1 MVFHL
6 GSSNLPCRATLCRG
20 RVHAFDGSPVVLMEG
35 GTTSGA
41 AVGFAWPVLLTGA
54 LALALLIWLTLRHL
68 SLRPSNDRSWV
79 NDNERM
85 ATADFNGDEV
95 TIRNVRDFNWRSTR
109 DFDERW
115 IDVKVNLD
123 KISKIWFV
131 LEYFDPSKRQM
142 AHTIMSFETEDG
154 ERLACSIEVRREKG
168 ERYHPLKGMFRQY
181 ELIYVWATERDVIG
195 VRTRCR
201 KKSVTHLFEA
211 VVLGPGNERRMLESY
226 LRRTNKLSE
235 DPEWYNTITNTCTT
249 NIVRHVNEVYP
260 GRVPRAIS
268 ILLPGLSP
276 KLLHRNNLVKM
287 TGTLEETLEMSIID
301 GKGDSWD
308 GSGDFGDWIRSVG
321 SIDSSP

>member
-1 MVFHL
+1 
-6 GSSNLPCRATLCRG
+6 LCRG

-308 GSGDFGDWIRSVG
+308 GSGDFGDWIRSEG

>member
-1 MVFHL
+1 M
-6 GSSNLPCRATLCRG
+6 
-20 RVHAFDGSPVVLMEG
+20 FDGSPVVLMEG

-123 KISKIWFV
+123 KISKKNMV
-131 LEYFDPSKRQM
+131 RLEYFDPSKRQM

-211 VVLGPGNERRMLESY
+211 VVLGQGTKRRMLESY

-260 GRVPRAIS
+260 KGTEAIS

-276 KLLHRNNLVKM
+276 KLLHRNNQSK
-287 TGTLEETLEMSIID
+287 
-301 GKGDSWD
+301 
-308 GSGDFGDWIRSVG
+308 
-321 SIDSSP
+321 

>member
-1 MVFHL
+1 
-6 GSSNLPCRATLCRG
+6 
-20 RVHAFDGSPVVLMEG
+20 MEG
-35 GTTSGA
+35 GASSGFVA
-41 AVGFAWPVLLTGA
+41 AWLDLPILLAGG
-54 LALALLIWLTLRHL
+54 LALSFLIWLILRHL

-85 ATADFNGDEV
+85 ATADFDGDMV

-115 IDVKVNLD
+115 IDVRINLD

-142 AHTIMSFETEDG
+142 AHTILSFETEDG
-154 ERLACSIEVRREKG
+154 ERIACSIEVRREKG
-168 ERYHPLKGMFRQY
+168 ERYHPLKGLFRQY

-226 LRRTNKLSE
+226 LGRTNKLSVE
-235 DPEWYNTITNTCTT
+235 PEWYNTITNTCTT
-249 NIVRHVNEVYP
+249 NIVGHVNQVYP

-301 GKGDSWD
+301 ERANSWD
-308 GSGDFGDWIRSVG
+308 ESSDFGDWIRSEG

>member
-1 MVFHL
+1 
-6 GSSNLPCRATLCRG
+6 
-20 RVHAFDGSPVVLMEG
+20 MEG
-35 GTTSGA
+35 GTSSGSV
-41 AVGFAWPVLLTGA
+41 AVGFAWPVLLAGG
-54 LALALLIWLTLRHL
+54 LALSFLGWLIMRHL

-95 TIRNVRDFNWRSTR
+95 TIRNVRDFNWRSSR

-115 IDVKVNLD
+115 IDVNINLD

-131 LEYFDPSKRQM
+131 LEYFEPSKRQM

-211 VVLGPGNERRMLESY
+211 VVLGLGNERRMLKSY
-226 LRRTNKLSE
+226 LRRTNKLSK

-249 NIVRHVNEVYP
+249 NIVGHVNEVYP

-287 TGTLEETLEMSIID
+287 TGTLEETLQMSVID
-301 GKGDSWD
+301 ERADSWD
-308 GSGDFGDWIRSVG
+308 GSSDFGDWIRSEG
-321 SIDSSP
+321 SIDSSL

>member
-1 MVFHL
+1 
-6 GSSNLPCRATLCRG
+6 
-20 RVHAFDGSPVVLMEG
+20 MEG

-287 TGTLEETLEMSIID
+287 TGALEETLEMSIID

-308 GSGDFGDWIRSVG
+308 GSGDFGDWIRSEG

>member
-1 MVFHL
+1 
-6 GSSNLPCRATLCRG
+6 
-20 RVHAFDGSPVVLMEG
+20 MEG
-35 GTTSGA
+35 GASSGSA
-41 AVGFAWPVLLTGA
+41 AAWFVLPILLAGV
-54 LALALLIWLTLRHL
+54 LALSFLIWLILRHL

-85 ATADFNGDEV
+85 ATADFDGDMV

-115 IDVKVNLD
+115 IDVKINLD

-142 AHTIMSFETEDG
+142 AHTILSFETEDG
-154 ERLACSIEVRREKG
+154 ERIACSIEVRREKG
-168 ERYHPLKGMFRQY
+168 ERYHPLKGLFRQY

-226 LRRTNKLSE
+226 LGRTNKLSVE
-235 DPEWYNTITNTCTT
+235 PTCTT
-249 NIVRHVNEVYP
+249 NIVDHVNQVYP

-301 GKGDSWD
+301 ERANSWD
-308 GSGDFGDWIRSVG
+308 ESSDFGDWIRSEG

>member
-1 MVFHL
+1 
-6 GSSNLPCRATLCRG
+6 
-20 RVHAFDGSPVVLMEG
+20 MEG
-35 GTTSGA
+35 GASSGA
-41 AVGFAWPVLLTGA
+41 VAAWLVLPILLAGG
-54 LALALLIWLTLRHL
+54 LALSFLIWLILRHL

-115 IDVKVNLD
+115 IDVKINLD
-123 KISKIWFV
+123 TISKIWFV

-168 ERYHPLKGMFRQY
+168 ERYHPIKGMFRQY
-181 ELIYVWATERDVIG
+181 ELIYVWATESDVIG

-249 NIVRHVNEVYP
+249 NIVGHVNEVYP

-308 GSGDFGDWIRSVG
+308 GSGDFGDWIRSEG

>member
-1 MVFHL
+1 
-6 GSSNLPCRATLCRG
+6 
-20 RVHAFDGSPVVLMEG
+20 MEG
-35 GTTSGA
+35 GASSGSV
-41 AVGFAWPVLLTGA
+41 AVGFAWPVLLAAG
-54 LALALLIWLTLRHL
+54 LALSFLIWLILRHL

-115 IDVKVNLD
+115 IDVKINLD

-168 ERYHPLKGMFRQY
+168 ERYHPIKGMFRQY

-235 DPEWYNTITNTCTT
+235 HPEWYNTITNTCTT
-249 NIVRHVNEVYP
+249 NIVGHVNEVYP

-301 GKGDSWD
+301 ERADSWD
-308 GSGDFGDWIRSVG
+308 GLSDFGDWIRSEG
-321 SIDSSP
+321 SIGSSP